1 MLDPT
6 DVHPLTDFQR
16 NAKSHLSRLHKNKR
30 VTALTV
36 NGRTAAILL
45 DPTEYNRISSLAQE
59 AEDMAALRVAFS
71 ELKAGKG
78 KSLATVAAD
87 LRKRRAARTAKARKR
102 SA

>member
-1 MLDPT
+1 MLDPA

-16 NAKSHLSRLHKNKR
+16 NSKAHLSRLHKHKR

-45 DPTEYNRISSLAQE
+45 DPTAYNRLATLAQE
-59 AEDMAALRVAFS
+59 AEDIAALRVAFA
-71 ELKAGKG
+71 ELKAGRG
-78 KSLATVAAD
+78 RSLEEVVRD
-87 LRKRRAARTAKARKR
+87 VRKRRAGRGRTSDRR

>member
-1 MLDPT
+1 MLDPN

-16 NAKSHLSRLHKNKR
+16 NAKAHLSRLRKNKR
-30 VTALTV
+30 ATALTV

-45 DPTEYNRISSLAQE
+45 DPVEYARISSLAQE

-78 KSLATVAAD
+78 KSFAAVAAD
-87 LRKRRAARTAKARKR
+87 LRKRRAAPAAKARKR
-102 SA
+102 SV